1 VKQEHSPVE
10 KHHRS
15 FGAFLKYIE
24 AAITDQRYSRY
35 SDEPK
40 VGRALDNII
49 KAIQKA
55 RPVLDYQRSYEMR
68 RPPGGDAYYGDEL
81 HALQR
86 KVYELEA
93 LRGLYRRDVQVAQI
107 LGYGRVPLPD
117 GGTAKYEKPFN
128 LPDEIQEE
136 LTNAVEGV
144 FTAAR
149 GHPRLLPD
157 NAPPV
162 LPAPSVAGRH
172 AAVRAALLENPD
184 RPQAEFVKRCRV
196 HPDTVRRTR
205 RELEEAGE
213 IPFLVHRHSKAT
225 QRKRAAAGLNAGL
238 KASHHGP
245 GQSRNCT
252 QTATP

>member
-1 VKQEHSPVE
+1 VKQEHSPIE

-24 AAITDQRYSRY
+24 AAITSERYIRY
-35 SDEPK
+35 PNEPK

-55 RPVLDYQRSYEMR
+55 RPVLDYQRTYEVR
-68 RPPGGDAYYGDEL
+68 KRPGDDAYYGDEL

-86 KVYELEA
+86 RVYEIGA
-93 LRGLYRRDVQVAQI
+93 WRGLHRQNLENARI
-107 LGYGRVPLPD
+107 LGTNRVPLPD
-117 GGTAKYEKPFN
+117 GGTAKYEPPFS

-149 GHPRLLPD
+149 GHPRLLP
-157 NAPPV
+157 NNVLPV
-162 LPAPSVAGRH
+162 LPAPSVARRQH
-172 AAVRAALLENPD
+172 AAIRAALLENPD
-184 RPQAEFVKRCRV
+184 RPQAEFVKRYRV

-205 RELEEAGE
+205 HELEEAGE
-213 IPFLVHRHSKAT
+213 IPFLAHRHAN
-225 QRKRAAAGLNAGL
+225 AAL
-238 KASHHGP
+238 
-245 GQSRNCT
+245 
-252 QTATP
+252 